1 MALQKRRPALMSF
14 RFDDDFKYKVNEQ
27 LEKDSENSN
36 LSIFAGG
43 PSGTRLDQELLA
55 VALDKNTTQYLV
67 SVTCRK
73 QTLIGFAL
81 FAMTRFYL
89 KAFCR
94 KESSSASPS
103 GPTLSSFKLKAAKP
117 SPVHSS
123 SGYLRS
129 HDHDQSLAFTLSIR
143 SSAAP
148 SESSSSSSSSKLFP
162 SHPELPSSAAQPS
175 SSSSSSLAASSS
187 SSSLL
192 PSHSSSLFSSKQPRN
207 ALRAQLF
214 AEGDELSHSD
224 TNGENNIQEEE
235 ERRSQSPNDTPSY
248 SLLEDEDFKV
258 YEEPD
263 YERYQR
269 ELPQWFR
276 LSESAANLGAL
287 GSFSLSPLPPLI
299 ATEKRSF

>member
-1 MALQKRRPALMSF
+1 
-14 RFDDDFKYKVNEQ
+14 
-27 LEKDSENSN
+27 
-36 LSIFAGG
+36 
-43 PSGTRLDQELLA
+43 
-55 VALDKNTTQYLV
+55 
-67 SVTCRK
+67 
-73 QTLIGFAL
+73 
-81 FAMTRFYL
+81 MTRFYL

-129 HDHDQSLAFTLSIR
+129 HDHD
-143 SSAAP
+143 
-148 SESSSSSSSSKLFP
+148 
-162 SHPELPSSAAQPS
+162 H
-175 SSSSSSLAASSS
+175 
-187 SSSLL
+187 
-192 PSHSSSLFSSKQPRN
+192 KQPRN

-269 ELPQWFR
+269 EMPQWFR

-299 ATEKRSF
+299 ATGIVQLRKSEKSAIPGVPVERAQMFSKASLARNFKTSSSLKCSSGTAQAGSQFQCRVYKACTSNGNSDVNLM